1 MKKCINCVYAKNIQ
15 KEPGGYK
22 SFKTKREHL
31 QGYCTMHKQIICDYH
46 LYNLSCNHFKQK
58 ENEKGVKNYV

>member
-1 MKKCINCVYAKNIQ
+1 MYAINIEKD
-15 KEPGGYK
+15 PSGYK

-46 LYNLSCNHFKQK
+46 LYNLSCNHFKRK
-58 ENEKGVKNYV
+58 EGS

>member
-1 MKKCINCVYAKNIQ
+1 MEKKCINCMYTINIQ

-31 QGYCTMHKQIICDYH
+31 QGYCIMHKQIICDYH
-46 LYNLSCNHFKQK
+46 LYNLSCNHFKLK
-58 ENEKGVKNYV
+58 NKKGGGENE